1 MKVKRTKN
9 GKASTTIERA
19 ALLASALG
27 DPTRLRL
34 LSLILHHPDICV
46 CDLEAVTKL
55 PQTKIS
61 KHLAVL
67 RNAEL
72 VTQRREGTW
81 MHYSLR
87 KPQSG
92 IQKGLLGILRE
103 AHKTVPEL
111 HRDMLCMKSSECR
124 VPERAGSRLVQ
135 VAL

>member
-1 MKVKRTKN
+1 MRTKTSIPRN
-9 GKASTTIERA
+9 STTIA
-19 ALLASALG
+19 AAAALASALG

-81 MHYSLR
+81 MHYSLQ
-87 KPQSG
+87 KPRNG
-92 IQKGLLGILRE
+92 IQKGLLEVLRE

-111 HRDMLCMKSSECR
+111 HRDMQRMKSSECR
-124 VPERAGSRLVQ
+124 VPERVGSRLVQ
-135 VAL
+135 IAI